1 MKKCA
6 SRIFVL
12 QKEMRFANNIITM
25 RLKYYLIV
33 AMFVISLSVQAQK
46 PAVWVMNADRLYALQ
61 QQFQKGD
68 ANARVYVDSLI
79 KQATKLLSMKPVSV
93 MDKERM
99 PVSGNK
105 HDYMS
110 QAPYFWYDSSKPI
123 YKITDRTY
131 LGRVEEATRI
141 LALTWYF
148 TRDEKYAEKAA
159 VLLRHWFL
167 NDATKMNPHLEYGQ
181 AIPGINTGRGIG
193 IIETRAL
200 VTIADAA
207 GLLDGS
213 GTWTKKDH
221 TGLQQWY
228 ASYLDWLIQ
237 SKNGKEEHA
246 AKNNHGT
253 WYFAQAIDFALFT
266 GNNQLAKQLAEE
278 SRQRL
283 DSQISSNGEQPLEL
297 DRTNA
302 LGYSTMNL
310 QGWFDVATLSEKAGV
325 NLWTYRTSKGAG
337 IRQALDWLVP
347 YAVGEKQWNY
357 QQISGYN
364 KRDIYV
370 LLLQGANRF
379 DNKTY
384 GEKAKALDDNIN
396 DVLVDILHK
405 R

>member
-1 MKKCA
+1 
-6 SRIFVL
+6 
-12 QKEMRFANNIITM
+12 M
-25 RLKYYLIV
+25 RLKYYYIV
-33 AMFVISLSVQAQK
+33 ALFFISLTLHAQK
-46 PAVWVMNADRLYALQ
+46 PAVWVMNADRLYTLQ
-61 QQFQKGD
+61 QQWQKGD
-68 ANARVYVDSLI
+68 GNARAYVDSLI
-79 KQATKLLSMKPVSV
+79 KQTAKLIEMKPVSV

-110 QAPYFWYDSSKPI
+110 QAPYFWYDSSKPNGLPYIRRDGKRNPEI

-148 TRDEKYAEKAA
+148 TRDEKYADKAA

-167 NDATKMNPHLEYGQ
+167 NEATKMNPHLEYGQ

-200 VTIADAA
+200 ITIADAA

-213 GTWTKKDH
+213 AAWTKKDH
-221 TGLQQWY
+221 AALQQWY

-237 SKNGKEEHA
+237 SKNGKDEHA

-266 GNNQLAKQLAEE
+266 GNSKLAKQLAEE

-337 IRQALDWLVP
+337 IQQALDWLIP

-370 LLLQGANRF
+370 LLLQGTNRF

-384 GEKAKALDDNIN
+384 GEKAKALDENIN
-396 DVLVDILHK
+396 DVLVDILYKVK
-405 R
+405 RQN